1 MICRESILQQM
12 QHQIPVF
19 AYDIID
25 STNEA
30 ARRFLLANA
39 CDRAVFVADGQT
51 AGKGRL
57 GRSFYSP
64 ADTGLYMTYVF
75 RADNFSRETLRITT
89 AASVAVAQALDC
101 GARIK
106 WVNDLYLHGKKIC
119 GILTET
125 VVTDCTY
132 VLVGIGINLTTAQ
145 FPEDLQHK
153 AGAVGAP
160 LCREALAAD
169 ICDRLAQAV
178 DSLAVP
184 TYLDYYRQNMLGL
197 GQEITYIE
205 DGIPHNA
212 RMTGITDWGELIV
225 LEEGRERLLCSG
237 EISLRIPGAALL

>member
-1 MICRESILQQM
+1 MVCAQQIRQLLQQK
-12 QHQIPVF
+12 IPVF
-19 AYDIID
+19 AYNILD

-30 ARRFLLANA
+30 ARRFLQENA

-125 VVTDCTY
+125 VITDCTY

-153 AGAVGAP
+153 AGAVGRA
-160 LCREALAAD
+160 LSREALVANL
-169 ICDRLAQAV
+169 CDRLAQAV
-178 DSLAVP
+178 DNLAVP

-237 EISLRIPGAALL
+237 EISLRVPGAALL